1 MTTQDILLE
10 LNAARLAGEALS
22 LIVAIDN
29 EIKNKVNE
37 NMNIKREY
45 DIVFEET
52 NNETTETKIEIKGKK
67 PYKFKTRSKVKS
79 IRIVGN
85 LDILKKKN
93 ALSLNLKPDKNS
105 VDQIVSVLQTMG
117 TDVDIVLDVI
127 NNNLVRMRLYKHNP
141 KFYTSDTEEVETS
154 ENNEETSNNKKQKK
168 KKSSKKE
175 SIDILDDEFI
185 TDLVFEDI
193 NDDDVFDLIDQIRQE
208 YAFNITFQE
217 SDVLIE
223 EINLVVDIK
232 LDNNEKIDS
241 LLDKYKDKSDEV
253 VIALTIYEYLKSL
266 GVKINYDIE
275 NVVSKET
282 TLFID
287 PELFNI
293 VYTENTEYD
302 KIKFEKFVQT
312 LPQKIKNTLEGMKHA
327 IVKGIKSVADY
338 IRTHFLDLIIIMLLI
353 GQLMLLTII
362 AGTGLLALVSLPF
375 TLLLLAI

>member
-154 ENNEETSNNKKQKK
+154 ENNKETSNSKKQKK

-253 VIALTIYEYLKSL
+253 IIALTIYEYLKNL

-353 GQLMLLTII
+353 GQLLLLTII

>member
-1 MTTQDILLE
+1 MTQDILLE

-127 NNNLVRMRLYKHNP
+127 NNNLVIMRLYKHNT

-154 ENNEETSNNKKQKK
+154 ENN
-168 KKSSKKE
+168 
-175 SIDILDDEFI
+175 
-185 TDLVFEDI
+185 
-193 NDDDVFDLIDQIRQE
+193 
-208 YAFNITFQE
+208 
-217 SDVLIE
+217 
-223 EINLVVDIK
+223 
-232 LDNNEKIDS
+232 
-241 LLDKYKDKSDEV
+241 
-253 VIALTIYEYLKSL
+253 
-266 GVKINYDIE
+266 
-275 NVVSKET
+275 
-282 TLFID
+282 
-287 PELFNI
+287 
-293 VYTENTEYD
+293 
-302 KIKFEKFVQT
+302 
-312 LPQKIKNTLEGMKHA
+312 
-327 IVKGIKSVADY
+327 
-338 IRTHFLDLIIIMLLI
+338 
-353 GQLMLLTII
+353 
-362 AGTGLLALVSLPF
+362 
-375 TLLLLAI
+375 

>member
-85 LDILKKKN
+85 LDVLKKKN

-154 ENNEETSNNKKQKK
+154 ENNKETSNSKKQKK

-253 VIALTIYEYLKSL
+253 IIALTIYEYLKNL